1 MQRAVLLLVF
11 SVSTIFAPLNSKAE
25 ENKLLVVGSIDV
37 AFKNLTF
44 NPGGA
49 ARQTTPLTTINPN
62 VVLARGKWYG
72 SLSYDGALAAGSIS
86 VLENGY
92 PAVLSL
98 SRSDFLLTFG
108 YRVASPVSIFGGWLS
123 GNINALQSGI
133 RQESGPVLKSVVQTI
148 NYLEQGPFLGVA
160 YSVPVGK
167 KSSLNFSA
175 AYANLTGSL
184 NEKSTKVNLSTGAA
198 DPTTYSNRSF
208 GVSGLSYGITLTGEL
223 SNSMSYRAGIK
234 ATNYRGEPTAVDPV
248 GIIEEYTS
256 VFFGVTNYF

>member
-1 MQRAVLLLVF
+1 MRRGMLVF
-11 SVSTIFAPLNSKAE
+11 VVFAAAMVTSPGSHAE
-25 ENKLLVVGSIDV
+25 EGKLLVVGNIDV

-44 NPGGA
+44 NPGGV

-62 VVLARGKWYG
+62 IVLAYDNWYG
-72 SLSYDGALAAGSIS
+72 SISYDGALAAGSIS
-86 VLENGY
+86 VIENGY

-133 RQESGPVLKSVVQTI
+133 RQEGVVLKSVVQTI
-148 NYLEQGPFLGVA
+148 NYLEQGPFFGAA
-160 YSVPVGK
+160 YSMSMGK

-184 NEKSTKVNLSTGAA
+184 NEKSTKINLSTTLAE
-198 DPTTYSNRSF
+198 PTTYSGRSF
-208 GVSGLSYGITLTGEL
+208 GVSGLSYGVTLTGEL
-223 SNSMSYRAGIK
+223 SNSMFYRAGIK
-234 ATNYRGEPTAVDPV
+234 ATSYRGEPTAVDPV
-248 GIIEEYTS
+248 GIVEEYTS